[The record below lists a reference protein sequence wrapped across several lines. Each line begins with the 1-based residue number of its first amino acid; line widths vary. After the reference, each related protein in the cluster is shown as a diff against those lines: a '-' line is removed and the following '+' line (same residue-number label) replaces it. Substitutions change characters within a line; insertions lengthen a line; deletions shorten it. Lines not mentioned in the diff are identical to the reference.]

1 MEIIIDKKHNGMLLR
16 EYLRSDVGLSRA
28 MLVKLKKDEQGILLN
43 GKRVTVRAVLSEGD
57 VLSLATED
65 TPEDENPYLEA
76 VDIPLDI
83 LYEDNEIVV
92 VNKPFDMVTHTTH
105 GHYGDSLANA
115 LLAKYKGQGRAFVFR
130 AINRLDKDT
139 SGVVLVSKD
148 RLSAFK
154 LSTALKAGEID
165 KVYIA
170 VVHGFL
176 DGEGEINRH
185 ICRCGDSII
194 TRRVCSENEAGAD
207 HALTVYR
214 SIFSSDEYSVVMA
227 TPITGRTHQLRVHF
241 SSLGH
246 PIVGDSL
253 YGGST
258 DKITRQALHA
268 VSLEFPLPSSAERIA
283 TVAPIPPDMAALCKE
298 HGFDT
303 SGIVSC
309 LSTLKRHLNTNY

>member
-1 MEIIIDKKHNGMLLR
+1 MEIVIESKYNGTVLR
-16 EYLRSDVGLSRA
+16 EYLRSAVGLSRA
-28 MLVKLKKDEQGILLN
+28 MLVKLKKDDQGILLN
-43 GKRVTVRAVLSEGD
+43 GERVTVRAVLSTGD

-65 TPEDENPYLEA
+65 TVEDENPFLEA

-83 LYEDNEIVV
+83 LYEDSEIVV

-115 LLAKYKGQGRAFVFR
+115 LYAKYKGQGRAFVFR
-130 AINRLDKDT
+130 AINRLDRDT

-154 LSTALKAGEID
+154 LSTALRDGKID

-176 DGEGEINRH
+176 DGEGEINGY

-194 TRRVCSENEAGAD
+194 TRRVCSESDLGAD
-207 HALTVYR
+207 SAITRYR
-214 SIFSSDEYSVVMA
+214 SLFASKEYSVILA
-227 TPITGRTHQLRVHF
+227 TPVTGRTHQLRVHF

-246 PIVGDSL
+246 PIAGDSL
-253 YGGST
+253 YGGDT
-258 DKITRQALHA
+258 GLITRQALHA
-268 VSLEFPLPSSAERIA
+268 ISLEFPLPSSSERIRVHA
-283 TVAPIPPDMAALCKE
+283 AIPADMAELCGKI
-298 HGFDT
+298 GFDA
-303 SGIVSC
+303 GI
-309 LSTLKRHLNTNY
+309 LDGIFDPHLNDT